1 MMNQEESLYG
11 QKINEI
17 TRRLYQISKDVEL
30 SINGNEMSL
39 QTLRKNN
46 LGYMMAVNNYKK
58 CRSELSKIPPPST
71 VQQEHSDFMAAVQ
84 MFIAGAELMYRGVC
98 LCSFTINEELIKE
111 GGALEQQ
118 GKIHA
123 EWLAEA
129 IAKKLTK

>member
-1 MMNQEESLYG
+1 MNQEESLYG

-17 TRRLYQISKDVEL
+17 AQRLHQISKDVE
-30 SINGNEMSL
+30 SIINDKEMSL

-58 CRSELSKIPPPST
+58 CRSELSKINPPVS
-71 VQQEHSDFMAAVQ
+71 VQQEHADFMAAIQ
-84 MFIAGAELMYRGVC
+84 MFIAGTELMYRGVC

-129 IAKKLTK
+129 IAKKLATS